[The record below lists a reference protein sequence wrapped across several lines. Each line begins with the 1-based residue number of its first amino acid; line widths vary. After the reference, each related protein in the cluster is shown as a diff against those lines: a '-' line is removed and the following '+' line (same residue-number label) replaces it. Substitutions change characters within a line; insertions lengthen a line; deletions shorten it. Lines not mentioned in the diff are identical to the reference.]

1 MFFLF
6 SLCTS
11 LIRMKIVITGIAN
24 VGGLAGTQMPERVL
38 SDAYEKG
45 GKQMIGALRIIFIIF
60 IIIIIMLIIIII
72 IISPMLMRSK
82 QIIGVNIVFIFIIIA
97 FMPSS

>member
-1 MFFLF
+1 M
-6 SLCTS
+6 
-11 LIRMKIVITGIAN
+11 ITGIAN

-45 GKQMIGALRIIFIIF
+45 GKQMIGALRIIFIIIIS
-60 IIIIIMLIIIII
+60 IIIVLIIIII

>member
-1 MFFLF
+1 M
-6 SLCTS
+6 
-11 LIRMKIVITGIAN
+11 ITGIAN

-72 IISPMLMRSK
+72 IIIISPMLMRSK